1 MRGFMDFIRKQ
12 GVIGL
17 AVGFLLGGAVS
28 KVVAALVTD
37 IINPVLGIV
46 FGITEGLKDAK
57 LEIGSVAILWGDFAA
72 VLIDFLVV
80 AAVVYYG
87 VRVLGIEMP
96 EKKSEKQTEKQ
107 LQKKSDKKK

>member
-1 MRGFMDFIRKQ
+1 MKGFMDFIRKQ
-12 GVIGL
+12 GVVGL

-28 KVVAALVTD
+28 KLVTALVTD

-57 LEIGSVAILWGDFAA
+57 LEVGSVAILWGDFVAG
-72 VLIDFLVV
+72 LIDFLVI

-87 VRVLGIEMP
+87 VQLLGIEMP
-96 EKKSEKQTEKQ
+96 EKKS
-107 LQKKSDKKK
+107 DKKK